1 MDDRPDRSAGER
13 PVTATA
19 VSYRHC
25 EAVTRDRAR
34 NFYYGIRLLPAPRRS
49 AMCAIYA
56 FARRVDDIADG
67 PASADA
73 RLAAL
78 DDTRADLHGLGAPT
92 SDRVLIALEDA
103 ATRYPVPLA
112 AFDDLIEG
120 ARMDVLG
127 TRYETYDELIVYCR
141 RVAGSIGRLSLGVLG
156 EPETADAA
164 RRADDLGVAMQ
175 LTNILRDLREDL
187 AAGRVYLPAEDLQSF
202 GYGDSGSWPAAAMDG
217 VIRLEARRAH
227 QWFSAGRRL
236 LPLLDRSGAACV
248 GAMAGIYE
256 QLLRQI
262 ECEPQVVLERRVSV
276 PVWAKLVI
284 AGRALVGRPR

>member
-1 MDDRPDRSAGER
+1 MS
-13 PVTATA
+13 ATA
-19 VSYRHC
+19 AYRHC
-25 EAVTRDRAR
+25 EAVTRERAR

-67 PASADA
+67 PARAEA

-78 DDTRADLHGLGAPT
+78 DDARADLRGLGRPT
-92 SDRVLIALEDA
+92 SDQVLIALEDTA
-103 ATRYPVPLA
+103 GRYPVPLT

-127 TRYETYDELIVYCR
+127 TRYQTYDELIVYCR

-156 EPETADAA
+156 EPAADASL
-164 RRADDLGVAMQ
+164 RADDLGVAMQ
-175 LTNILRDLREDL
+175 LTNILRDLREDM
-187 AAGRVYLPAEDLQSF
+187 AAGRVYLPVEDLESF
-202 GYGDSGSWPAAAMDG
+202 ACADAGSWPTPAMDG

-227 QWFSAGRRL
+227 QWYSAGRRL

-262 ECEPQVVLERRVSV
+262 ECQPRVVLERRVSV
-276 PVWAKLVI
+276 PVWAKLMI
-284 AGRALVGRPR
+284 AGRALAGRPQ